1 MCFADLEKAF
11 DRVPRKVM
19 EWAMRKKGLPEILV
33 KAMMSLYEA
42 AETKVIVG
50 SCLSEEFS
58 VKVGVHQGSVLSPLL
73 FAVVIYEVTENA
85 RKGWMKQILCA
96 DDLVLM
102 GETMEELRENF
113 DEWREAF
120 ESKGMR
126 VNLGKTKLMV
136 SGMEE
141 EAFVSKIDPCG
152 VCGTRVMSNSV
163 LCTAC
168 GKWVHA
174 RCTDKKKVSVYVNQS
189 FVCKKCRSVVK
200 NFKGSADEKLCDSVK
215 TVSKFTYLGYRL
227 NATGGCETAVTARS
241 RIGWMKFRESSEIL
255 KGRRFSLKMKG
266 KIYKSCVRSAMLYGS
281 EAWCLREKE
290 MAILRRTE
298 KAMIRAMCGVKPL
311 DRRNSDE
318 LMDMLGMKESLD
330 RMAKASS
337 IRWYGHV
344 LRKED
349 ENVIVKA
356 LKFEVSGSSGRGR
369 PKQTWK
375 KQVENE
381 MKKKWTGKR
390 GCM

>member
-1 MCFADLEKAF
+1 
-11 DRVPRKVM
+11 
-19 EWAMRKKGLPEILV
+19 
-33 KAMMSLYEA
+33 MSLYEG
-42 AETKVIVG
+42 AETKVRVG
-50 SCLSEEFS
+50 SGLSEEFS

-73 FAVVIYEVTENA
+73 FAMVIDEVTENA
-85 RKGWMKQILCA
+85 RKGWMKQILYA

-102 GETMEELRENF
+102 GETMEKLRENF

-126 VNLGKTKLMV
+126 VNLGKTKLIV
-136 SGMEE
+136 SGMKE
-141 EAFVSKIDPCG
+141 EAFDSKIDPCG

-163 LCTAC
+163 LCRAC

-174 RCTDKKKVSVYVNQS
+174 RCTEKKKVSVYVN
-189 FVCKKCRSVVK
+189 K
-200 NFKGSADEKLCDSVK
+200 NFKGSADEKLCDGVE
-215 TVSKFTYLGYRL
+215 TVSKFTYLGDRL
-227 NATGGCETAVTARS
+227 NATGGCETAVTARL
-241 RIGWMKFRESSEIL
+241 RIGCMKFRECSEIL

-298 KAMIRAMCGVKPL
+298 RAMIRAMCGVKL
-311 DRRNSDE
+311 FDRRNSEE
-318 LMDMLGMKESLD
+318 LMDMLGIKESLD

-344 LRKED
+344 LRKENQ
-349 ENVIVKA
+349 NVIVKA
-356 LKFEVSGSSGRGR
+356 LKFEVSGSRGRGR

-381 MKKKWTGKR
+381 MKKNGLGKEDACDRTKWRGIVKTMTIQNPSNSVDRENTGSN
-390 GCM
+390 M